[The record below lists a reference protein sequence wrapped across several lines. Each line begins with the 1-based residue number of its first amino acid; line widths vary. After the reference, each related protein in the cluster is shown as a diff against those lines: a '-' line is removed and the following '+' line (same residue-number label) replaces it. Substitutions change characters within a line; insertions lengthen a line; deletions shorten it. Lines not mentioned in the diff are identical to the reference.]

1 MLPRRS
7 EQDHRSGVASLSSL
21 GPSPG
26 FASIAGIP
34 VPFPGPSDAD
44 RLLARAKD
52 RPGWQRRTGSPWEQR
67 RLRGGRVLPR
77 LRSPLPPVP
86 TAEPPSLAPGYSTA
100 PWAVPQIQQS
110 PCRGLPLRPP
120 APRAG
125 SARASCPAAE
135 GTSLKLPL
143 TGKRCR
149 RELGVVAAGAGGVRT
164 KGFFQLLPEPGD
176 DAPCGVST
184 LNPGLPHAL
193 STAGCRKGISCQR
206 EPQSRN
212 PKSGTHSWL
221 GAKRAPGR
229 GRERG

>member
-34 VPFPGPSDAD
+34 VPFPGPSDTD

-52 RPGWQRRTGSPWEQR
+52 RSTGVAAMDGIPMGTAAAP
-67 RLRGGRVLPR
+67 GGRVLPR

-86 TAEPPSLAPGYSTA
+86 TAEPPSLAPGR
-100 PWAVPQIQQS
+100 AVPQIQQS

-143 TGKRCR
+143 PGERCR
-149 RELGVVAAGAGGVRT
+149 RELGAVAAGAGGVRT
-164 KGFFQLLPEPGD
+164 KGLFQLLPEPGD

-206 EPQSRN
+206 EPQIGD